1 MFYIKL
7 KLELTFLSFLL
18 SAHPQTLDIRALR
31 EWINTKKNE
40 SLKYCLRKS
49 HEGEIYDEDA
59 YASALVCGGIME
71 MLGMSLGEVS

>member
-1 MFYIKL
+1 MNK
-7 KLELTFLSFLL
+7 
-18 SAHPQTLDIRALR
+18 H
-31 EWINTKKNE
+31 KKNE